1 MKKRIAALLL
11 GIVLAAVSVAGCG
24 ASETSE
30 QTALGNGASGSE
42 SEGQIAASQQDGTE
56 NASKTIRVGW
66 NYEPE
71 TMNPANASSDA
82 AYLVVRLCVEPLLR
96 NVNGEAEPGL
106 AESYEVSED
115 NLEYTFHLR
124 ESTYSDGTP
133 VTAEDVAYSIIY
145 TLSPENACDNA
156 YMIYGID
163 GAEEYNSGEGAVE
176 DLGVE
181 VIDDYTLKI
190 TMCQTAFPLYF
201 AQQEFA
207 PMNQEFVE
215 SCGEQFGSEAEY
227 TLTNG
232 PFTLASWTHDSTL
245 ELVKNENYWNADAI
259 NLDGITCYINATDET
274 AVDMMLAGELDV
286 CEFTNAN
293 QVSSLEETGNYTSQT
308 YYSGFQFMHIN
319 HQGKTEETGRWL
331 SNTNFRKALSAA
343 IDRNAMVQAV
353 YTTDEAS
360 TRLEL
365 PSTMGVEAAVVE
377 EYPYEGWSASAEP
390 EKAVEYLNAAM
401 EELGCLDVS
410 EIPTFTMLC
419 YDSQENMNA
428 LNAIAAMWES
438 TLGITAQIDSQPL
451 SSMLEM
457 AYSGDYDFWKGGQAN
472 GYIDWLGDTA
482 TEYLS
487 TAGGPYFCSYPEYD
501 ELYDAAATASDWKS
515 RKDAMFELEQ
525 YFCENVLDLVIT
537 WTKSSLV
544 TSDNISNVYISGC
557 ADYTYADV
565 SE

>member
-293 QVSSLEETGNYTSQT
+293 QVSSW
-308 YYSGFQFMHIN
+308 
-319 HQGKTEETGRWL
+319 KR
-331 SNTNFRKALSAA
+331 R
-343 IDRNAMVQAV
+343 
-353 YTTDEAS
+353 
-360 TRLEL
+360 
-365 PSTMGVEAAVVE
+365 
-377 EYPYEGWSASAEP
+377 
-390 EKAVEYLNAAM
+390 
-401 EELGCLDVS
+401 
-410 EIPTFTMLC
+410 EIIP
-419 YDSQENMNA
+419 A
-428 LNAIAAMWES
+428 RP
-438 TLGITAQIDSQPL
+438 ITAVF
-451 SSMLEM
+451 SSCTSITRERRKRPADGSAIRISAKRFL
-457 AYSGDYDFWKGGQAN
+457 QQ
-472 GYIDWLGDTA
+472 
-482 TEYLS
+482 S
-487 TAGGPYFCSYPEYD
+487 TGMPWYRRSILRMKP
-501 ELYDAAATASDWKS
+501 
-515 RKDAMFELEQ
+515 
-525 YFCENVLDLVIT
+525 VPV
-537 WTKSSLV
+537 
-544 TSDNISNVYISGC
+544 
-557 ADYTYADV
+557 
-565 SE
+565 